1 MKAHGVVLVIAITA
15 AVAALWP
22 AAGGAATLRGV
33 VVARQHGTLLVA
45 SPAGVLTAVRG
56 HASIGA
62 RLAGTRVVGT
72 AKRATIRGVVVRRLG
87 RTLILSS
94 DHHLIAVPNRVGR
107 ALAGTTPAPAP
118 GTVVSAGVSI
128 ANGEIEQEDEDD
140 IGRVDAS
147 SVAVQATISAVGA
160 GTVTL
165 NVQGQTLT
173 VPLPGGLTLPASL
186 VGQTVTIDLSLT
198 DDNANDQGDD
208 DGGSDH
214 GGHSGHGHGGDDGGD
229 DG

>member
-56 HASIGA
+56 QASIGF

-94 DHHLIAVPNRVGR
+94 NHHLIAVPNRVGR
-107 ALAGTTPAPAP
+107 ALAGTTPAPVP
-118 GTVVSAGVSI
+118 GTVVSTGVSI

-147 SVAVQATISAVGA
+147 SIAVQATISAVGA

-165 NVQGQTLT
+165 NR
-173 VPLPGGLTLPASL
+173 PPARRADAARVARRS
-186 VGQTVTIDLSLT
+186 D
-198 DDNANDQGDD
+198 GDD
-208 DGGSDH
+208 RPLAHRRQRRRPGRRRRRQRPRRP
-214 GGHSGHGHGGDDGGD
+214 
-229 DG
+229 